1 MSFSEPRVT
10 FLSNFASLF
19 GVMRH
24 NSSVLFYQWHEEL
37 GELSLDHSKSE
48 KLYIDGFFLSKA
60 YNVSARKFQWKYVSL
75 HWRAMQNLRKTD
87 SWLEK
92 SHKEFGQFSCELSKV
107 WKFEFWWASFFSK
120 AYKGLDEKVLKSC
133 VSWNSRV
140 MQSLKKK

>member
-48 KLYIDGFFLSKA
+48 KLYIDGLFLSKA

-75 HWRAMQNLRKTD
+75 H
-87 SWLEK
+87 
-92 SHKEFGQFSCELSKV
+92 
-107 WKFEFWWASFFSK
+107 
-120 AYKGLDEKVLKSC
+120 
-133 VSWNSRV
+133 
-140 MQSLKKK
+140 